1 MLFED
6 VKKVIRGH
14 ISEIDALIIKENE
27 LWLAPDKETCKEFL
41 EKIFQDKVLESYIPG
56 RYKMKSL
63 PGIDITFGEFTV
75 TLKNLG

>member
-14 ISEIDALIIKENE
+14 ISEIDALIIKEDE
-27 LWLAPDKETCKEFL
+27 LWLAPDQGTCKEFI
-41 EKIFQDKVLESYIPG
+41 EKLFQDKVLESYIPG

-63 PGIDITFGEFTV
+63 PGIVITFGEFTV
-75 TLKNLG
+75 TLKSL